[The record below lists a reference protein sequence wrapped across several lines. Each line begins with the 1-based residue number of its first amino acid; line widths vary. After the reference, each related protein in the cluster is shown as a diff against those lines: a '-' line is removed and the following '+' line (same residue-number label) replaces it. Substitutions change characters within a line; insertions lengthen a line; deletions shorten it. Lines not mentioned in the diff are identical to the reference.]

1 MMKLTLTASLTTGIA
16 ALACLPL
23 PQSGPLAAQETAE
36 PLSRTM
42 NRAVITLN
50 PVSTGQLAL
59 SWDSSPVSCDSGGA
73 TVSAWAAPHAQFA
86 GKKVLDFPVTI
97 GFSIDDSGRAVDI
110 RVIEGGYVEGKFE
123 ASFDSE
129 NKTMRFNG
137 KGLLESLAT
146 RDLMPSLRA
155 SLFAAGA
162 PQSGCRVVYT
172 PQYMDSA
179 DLPREAL
186 AAMSAVPGLRLS
198 AAQRD
203 RLGGGDCNTV
213 GWPAP
218 LSRAFPDWRLI
229 SATPGTRK
237 WTSLSFDIDEQGVPA
252 NATVIASSGHDD
264 LDAEG
269 LRAVRESRFAEGPRT
284 GCVTSWWR
292 DPGTIPAAPGPDP
305 TDFEGYR
312 SCDTLRTWATRPRL
326 TYPQAYNQ
334 RGIEGWA
341 VLGFDIGADGA
352 IGNVTVLAAQPS
364 EEFGASGKAVLQSG
378 RFQPSEE
385 IHTRCVERV
394 RFVKERP
401 KAEPA
406 EG

>member
-1 MMKLTLTASLTTGIA
+1 MMKFALTASLA
-16 ALACLPL
+16 VLAGLPL
-23 PQSGPLAAQETAE
+23 PQTTLLAAQQTKV
-36 PLSRTM
+36 PIGRTVKPSNM
-42 NRAVITLN
+42 TVTPAASGDLVQT
-50 PVSTGQLAL
+50 
-59 SWDSSPVSCDSGGA
+59 WDSSPVKCDSGA
-73 TVSAWAAPHAQFA
+73 VTASAWTAPHAQFA

-97 GFSIDDSGRAVDI
+97 GFSIDDSGRPVDI
-110 RVIEGGYVEGKFE
+110 RVIEGGYVESKFE
-123 ASFDSE
+123 ASFDAE

-146 RDLMPSLRA
+146 RGLMPSLRA

-172 PQYMDSA
+172 PQYTESA
-179 DLPREAL
+179 DLGREAL
-186 AAMSAVPGLRLS
+186 AAMGAVPGLRLTS
-198 AAQRD
+198 AQLD

-229 SATPGTRK
+229 SATPGARK

-252 NATVIASSGHDD
+252 NTTVIASSGDD
-264 LDAEG
+264 VLDAEG
-269 LRAVRESRFAEGPRT
+269 LRALRESRFGGGPRK

-292 DPGTIPAAPGPDP
+292 DPGIIPAAPGPD
-305 TDFEGYR
+305 TSDFEGYR
-312 SCDTLRTWATRPRL
+312 SCDTLRTWATKPRL

-385 IHTRCVERV
+385 VHTRCVETV

-401 KAEPA
+401 KTEPA